1 MLKRLN
7 DALPGLVLGIILY
20 GLAVQ
25 FVGMWFVQDKL
36 SYTIGLWYGI
46 AIAVAMAVH
55 LAVVIYDAATLYDES
70 RASKMAVVKSVTR
83 YAVVAILF
91 FLIAY
96 FRFGNVVMAFVGVLG
111 IKVSAYLV
119 LPVNNLLARIFPE
132 RFTPSVGDD
141 EELLAEYLAQ
151 QEAEEAQK
159 AAELQNAET
168 CTEAAELQN
177 AETCT
182 EDAEPQT
189 AGVPAEEACDQ
200 PDAAGD
206 TACGTTD
213 ATAAVTGDGDMNKTE

>member
-36 SYTIGLWYGI
+36 YYTIGLWYGI

-151 QEAEEAQK
+151 QEAEAAQK
-159 AAELQNAET
+159 AAADV
-168 CTEAAELQN
+168 A
-177 AETCT
+177 
-182 EDAEPQT
+182 
-189 AGVPAEEACDQ
+189 
-200 PDAAGD
+200 
-206 TACGTTD
+206 
-213 ATAAVTGDGDMNKTE
+213 GDGDMNKTE

>member
-96 FRFGNVVMAFVGVLG
+96 FRLGNVVMAFVGVLG

-151 QEAEEAQK
+151 QKAEEAQK

-168 CTEAAELQN
+168 CTEAAEPQN
-177 AETCT
+177 VETCA

-189 AGVPAEEACDQ
+189 AGVTAEEARDQ

-206 TACGTTD
+206 TACRIMD
-213 ATAAVTGDGDMNKTE
+213 ATAAVTGDGDTNKTE

>member
-206 TACGTTD
+206 TVCGTLD
-213 ATAAVTGDGDMNKTE
+213 ITAAATGDGDMNKTE

>member
-36 SYTIGLWYGI
+36 YYTIGLWYGI

-132 RFTPSVGDD
+132 WFTPSVGDD

-151 QEAEEAQK
+151 QEAEAAQK
-159 AAELQNAET
+159 AAELQNAER
-168 CTEAAELQN
+168 CTADAIENIAGEAS
-177 AETCT
+177 T
-182 EDAEPQT
+182 
-189 AGVPAEEACDQ
+189 
-200 PDAAGD
+200 
-206 TACGTTD
+206 
-213 ATAAVTGDGDMNKTE
+213 NKTE